1 MEVFQSAH
9 QCRHVRASV
18 LKAQAKKQNS
28 RFASVREKEN
38 GPAAAGAGA
47 GAGAAE
53 AAGAAAGAGA
63 GGGQAPAP
71 APRKSRWL
79 LW

>member
-47 GAGAAE
+47 AE

-63 GGGQAPAP
+63 AGVQAPAP